1 MVLIEQLLPDL
12 HAIGFEIEQLT
23 PNSYSIQGIPAQL
36 ANQSALP
43 TLQHILHQV
52 RERGA
57 NTQVEWREQI
67 AQSLAESAA
76 IPYGRTLSETEMRDI
91 VRRLLQL
98 PSYRRTNDGKI
109 IVSLLSDEEI
119 NKRF

>member
-1 MVLIEQLLPDL
+1 M
-12 HAIGFEIEQLT
+12 EQLT

-36 ANQSALP
+36 ANQSPIP
-43 TLQHILHQV
+43 TLQHILAQV

-57 NTQVEWREQI
+57 NTQLEWREQI

-76 IPYGRTLSETEMRDI
+76 IPSGKSLSEEEMRDL
-91 VRRLLQL
+91 VLRLVQL
-98 PSYRRTNDGKI
+98 PSYRRTADGKV

>member
-1 MVLIEQLLPDL
+1 VLVEQLLPDL
-12 HAIGFEIEQLT
+12 RAIGFDIVQLT
-23 PNSYSIQGIPAQL
+23 PSSYSIQGLPAQL
-36 ANQSALP
+36 ANQSPLP
-43 TLQHILHQV
+43 VLQHILHQV

-67 AQSLAESAA
+67 AQTLAENAA
-76 IPYGRTLSETEMRDI
+76 IPYGKILTEAEMRDI
-91 VRRLLQL
+91 VQRLIHL
-98 PSYRRTNDGKI
+98 PSYRRTADGKT